1 MSDQPPSA
9 NTNKGSS
16 LPDDASREAVK
27 RMSVRGPSGTNFE
40 TLCDAWWLGR
50 QSATDRR
57 GHDAIRNV
65 SGTDLQWR
73 CNRDITEL
81 IKESVVAQPPS
92 DPARDRLARMQGQSM
107 RPDIDALAASV
118 GSVGTDRRP
127 TCKSLR
133 DCSGPNCDCGQPAQ
147 QDSAGSDTV
156 NTQYLTILGLCDTL
170 VLMTKAQE
178 RLVQMLK
185 ARDGEEEYW
194 PLMNDWVKDSGRAK
208 ALAFRNICRTVDA
221 MVRDGLITV
230 DDDGMVRLS

>member
-1 MSDQPPSA
+1 MFLASA
-9 NTNKGSS
+9 
-16 LPDDASREAVK
+16 
-27 RMSVRGPSGTNFE
+27 
-40 TLCDAWWLGR
+40 
-50 QSATDRR
+50 SAQQGQATTT
-57 GHDAIRNV
+57 V
-65 SGTDLQWR
+65 WR
-73 CNRDITEL
+73 
-81 IKESVVAQPPS
+81 PS
-92 DPARDRLARMQGQSM
+92 DPCALNHVWSNDYGDDWRTEVGTPCDCGQKRWGIPIPAPQGQSM